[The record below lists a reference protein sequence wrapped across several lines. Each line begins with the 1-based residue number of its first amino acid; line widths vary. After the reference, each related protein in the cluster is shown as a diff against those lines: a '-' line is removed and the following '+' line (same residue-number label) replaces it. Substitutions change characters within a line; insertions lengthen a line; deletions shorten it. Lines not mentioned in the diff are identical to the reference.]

1 MYKESI
7 VWGDCAPNAAQQT
20 PGEASRLFFTR
31 LSAALPGSPSHTSV
45 RVPLLPVASA
55 PYMTNDKAIKEYA
68 EKRRQAAAEA
78 ARERIETQALVDLLQ
93 NYALDRGQEQT
104 VKMKN
109 GTTKKV
115 KNTPKMNGT
124 KLKAIELLLDKSV
137 PNLSAVKHDVEV
149 SNMTFVIKTDYEK

>member
-1 MYKESI
+1 
-7 VWGDCAPNAAQQT
+7 
-20 PGEASRLFFTR
+20 
-31 LSAALPGSPSHTSV
+31 
-45 RVPLLPVASA
+45 
-55 PYMTNDKAIKEYA
+55 MTNDKAIKEYA

-104 VKMKN
+104 VKMKS
-109 GTTKKV
+109 GKTKTV

>member
-1 MYKESI
+1 
-7 VWGDCAPNAAQQT
+7 
-20 PGEASRLFFTR
+20 
-31 LSAALPGSPSHTSV
+31 
-45 RVPLLPVASA
+45 
-55 PYMTNDKAIKEYA
+55 MTNDKAIKEYA

-93 NYALDRGQEQT
+93 NYALDRGTEQE
-104 VKMKN
+104 VKLKN
-109 GTTKKV
+109 GKTKTV